1 MRVARLE
8 AVAVTSC
15 PPNDADVLLV
25 GGGLSAGLIALA
37 LKRQR
42 PDVRVGIVEAGDRFG
57 GNHTWSS
64 FQADLSAEG
73 AAVAAPLIAH
83 RWASY
88 EVRFPGYRRQLP
100 DAYQSA
106 TSERLHAALCEAVP
120 AGLRYLGAPVVAVS
134 PNSVTLA
141 DQRVLTAGAVIDAR
155 GQGPS
160 PHLELGFQKFVGL
173 EVELDQPHGLSGPI
187 IMDATVDQ
195 HDGYRFVYT
204 LPFTPTTALI
214 EDTYYADG
222 STLDRAGIAARV
234 QAYAAAQG
242 WKIARVIRDEDG
254 VLPIAIA
261 GNIRE
266 HLAQYPAGVAPV
278 GMAAALFHPVTGY
291 SFPDAVRLALHV
303 AALPELSGATIDR
316 AVRDFAIRTW
326 EERGFYRLLTK
337 MLFRAA
343 YPDERR
349 QVLERFYGLDAAL
362 LGRFYAGHSSLL
374 DKARIL
380 TGKPPIPIGRA
391 IRGILNASGPNRH
404 NANQNKKG

>member
-1 MRVARLE
+1 MREARLE
-8 AVAVTSC
+8 ADAVTSC
-15 PPNDADVLLV
+15 PPTDADVLLV

-37 LKRQR
+37 LRRRR
-42 PDVRVGIVEAGDRFG
+42 PEVRVGIVEAGAGFG

-64 FQADLSAEG
+64 FRADLSAEG

-83 RWASY
+83 RWDAY
-88 EVRFPGYRRQLP
+88 EVRFPRYRRRLEE
-100 DAYQSA
+100 AYQSA
-106 TSERLHAALCEAVP
+106 TSERLHAALCEALP
-120 AGLRYLGAPVVAVS
+120 DGRRFLGAPAVAVAAT
-134 PNSVTLA
+134 SVTLA

-173 EVELDQPHGLSGPI
+173 EVELEQPHGLDGPI

-195 HDGYRFVYT
+195 EDGYRFVYT

-222 STLDRAGIAARV
+222 AELDRAAIAARV
-234 QAYAAAQG
+234 EAYAAAQG
-242 WKIARVIRDEDG
+242 WKIKRVIRNEDG
-254 VLPIAIA
+254 VLPIAIS
-261 GNIRE
+261 GDIRA
-266 HLAQYPAGVAPV
+266 HLARYPEGVAPV

-303 AALPELSGATIDR
+303 AALPDLSGPAIDR

-343 YPDERR
+343 WPHERR
-349 QVLERFYGLDAAL
+349 QILERFYGLDAAL
-362 LGRFYAGHSSLL
+362 VGRFYAGHSSLL

-391 IRGILNASGPNRH
+391 IRGILNAPVR
-404 NANQNKKG
+404 ANGKAKG

>member
-1 MRVARLE
+1 M
-8 AVAVTSC
+8 TSS
-15 PPNDADVLLV
+15 PPHDADVLLV

-37 LKRQR
+37 LRRRR
-42 PDVRVGIVEAGDRFG
+42 PDVRVAIVESADRFG

-64 FQADLSAEG
+64 FAGDLSAEG

-83 RWASY
+83 RWDGY
-88 EVRFPGYRRQLP
+88 EVRFPRYRRQLA

-120 AGLRYLGAPVVAVS
+120 ADRRFLGAPVVAVS

-173 EVELDQPHGLSGPI
+173 EVELEQPHGLSGPI

-222 STLDRAGIAARV
+222 ADLDRAAVAARV
-234 QAYAAAQG
+234 EAYAARQG
-242 WKIARVIRDEDG
+242 WKIASVLRNEDG
-254 VLPIAIA
+254 VLPIAI
-261 GNIRE
+261 GGDIRA
-266 HLAQYPAGVAPV
+266 HLAQYPEGVAPV

-303 AALPELSGATIDR
+303 ATLPEMNGATIDR
-316 AVRDFAIRTW
+316 AVRAFAIKTW
-326 EERGFYRLLTK
+326 EERGFYRLLNK

-349 QVLERFYGLDAAL
+349 QVLERFYTLDAAL
-362 LGRFYAGHSSLL
+362 VGRFYAGQSSFY

-380 TGKPPIPIGRA
+380 TGKPPIPVGRA
-391 IRGILNASGPNRH
+391 IRGILN
-404 NANQNKKG
+404 KKG